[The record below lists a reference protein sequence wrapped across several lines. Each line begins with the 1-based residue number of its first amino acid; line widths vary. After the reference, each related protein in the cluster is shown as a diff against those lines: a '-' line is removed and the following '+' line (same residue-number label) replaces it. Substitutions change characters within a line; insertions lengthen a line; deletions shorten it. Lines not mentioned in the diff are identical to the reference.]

1 MNRWA
6 LKFATLAF
14 GLVLLAS
21 PAAFAAKADWVGVWN
36 VKDSAGQAFQIT
48 LTDDGNA
55 KASLHEDMVG
65 TWSEKK
71 GAAVI
76 KWKTGWT
83 TKIAKSGDGFKK
95 TGYRKG
101 SKKPSNS
108 SEATKAQ

>member
-1 MNRWA
+1 MHR
-6 LKFATLAF
+6 LVTSIATLAL
-14 GLVLLAS
+14 GLMLLAS
-21 PAAFAAKADWVGVWN
+21 SGAFAATADWVGVWN
-36 VKDSAGQAFQIT
+36 VKDTSGQPFTIT
-48 LTDDGNA
+48 LTDDGKA

-95 TGYRKG
+95 SGYRKG
-101 SKKPSNS
+101 SKKPANS
-108 SEATKAQ
+108 SEASKAQ